1 MALKKYQKYN
11 DMLTPGMLVLV
22 MGSLSGLVTTCAM
35 GGAMIYSSRE
45 KGESPVKTLKRLA
58 QQAAK
63 EAKEGYVSDTYGVVG
78 KVFEYALKKFPEKR
92 QTINEQWQRFKNK
105 FKTLKNH
112 TDCGIDSF
120 KETAMKKSHI
130 DSIIRKNVRK
140 ALSSKMARRRS
151 DKRFNDVNANSKLSG
166 LGLRYAKGLIR
177 YSKQL
182 ADLCGNLGSNT
193 RFRDAVAMFPKIE
206 QLTTYILADVR
217 KINGALK
224 NAKSV
229 K

>member
-1 MALKKYQKYN
+1 
-11 DMLTPGMLVLV
+11 
-22 MGSLSGLVTTCAM
+22 
-35 GGAMIYSSRE
+35 
-45 KGESPVKTLKRLA
+45 
-58 QQAAK
+58 
-63 EAKEGYVSDTYGVVG
+63 
-78 KVFEYALKKFPEKR
+78 
-92 QTINEQWQRFKNK
+92 
-105 FKTLKNH
+105 
-112 TDCGIDSF
+112 
-120 KETAMKKSHI
+120 MKKRVI
-130 DSIIRKNVRK
+130 DSIIRKNVRS
-140 ALSSKMARRRS
+140 AMRARSLRRRMS

-182 ADLCGNLGSNT
+182 ADLCGNLGANT

-224 NAKSV
+224 SAKA

>member
-1 MALKKYQKYN
+1 MALKKYQKHN
-11 DMLTPGMLVLV
+11 DMLTPGMLVLI
-22 MGSLSGLVTTCAM
+22 MGSLSGLLTTCAM
-35 GGAMIYSSRE
+35 GGAVIYSSRE
-45 KGESPVKTLKRLA
+45 NGESPVKTLKRLA
-58 QQAAK
+58 QQAVK
-63 EAKEGYVSDTYGVVG
+63 EAKEAYVSDTYGVVG

-105 FKTLKNH
+105 LKTFKNH

-120 KETAMKKSHI
+120 KEKAMKKRVI

-140 ALSSKMARRRS
+140 ALRSRIARRRA
-151 DKRFNDVNANSKLSG
+151 DRRFSDVNANSKLSG

-182 ADLCGNLGSNT
+182 ADLCGNLGANT
-193 RFRDAVAMFPKIE
+193 RFREAVSMFPKIE

-224 NAKSV
+224 SAKT

>member
-1 MALKKYQKYN
+1 
-11 DMLTPGMLVLV
+11 
-22 MGSLSGLVTTCAM
+22 
-35 GGAMIYSSRE
+35 
-45 KGESPVKTLKRLA
+45 
-58 QQAAK
+58 
-63 EAKEGYVSDTYGVVG
+63 
-78 KVFEYALKKFPEKR
+78 
-92 QTINEQWQRFKNK
+92 
-105 FKTLKNH
+105 
-112 TDCGIDSF
+112 
-120 KETAMKKSHI
+120 MKKRVI

-140 ALSSKMARRRS
+140 ALSSRIARRRA
-151 DKRFNDVNANSKLSG
+151 DRRFSDVNANSKLSG

-182 ADLCGNLGSNT
+182 ADLCGNLGANT

-224 NAKSV
+224 SAKA

>member
-1 MALKKYQKYN
+1 
-11 DMLTPGMLVLV
+11 
-22 MGSLSGLVTTCAM
+22 
-35 GGAMIYSSRE
+35 
-45 KGESPVKTLKRLA
+45 
-58 QQAAK
+58 
-63 EAKEGYVSDTYGVVG
+63 
-78 KVFEYALKKFPEKR
+78 
-92 QTINEQWQRFKNK
+92 
-105 FKTLKNH
+105 
-112 TDCGIDSF
+112 
-120 KETAMKKSHI
+120 MKKRVI

-140 ALSSKMARRRS
+140 ALRSRIARRHDR
-151 DKRFNDVNANSKLSG
+151 RVNDVNANSKLSG

-182 ADLCGNLGSNT
+182 ADLCGNLGANT
-193 RFRDAVAMFPKIE
+193 RFREAVSMFPKIE

>member
-1 MALKKYQKYN
+1 
-11 DMLTPGMLVLV
+11 
-22 MGSLSGLVTTCAM
+22 
-35 GGAMIYSSRE
+35 
-45 KGESPVKTLKRLA
+45 
-58 QQAAK
+58 
-63 EAKEGYVSDTYGVVG
+63 
-78 KVFEYALKKFPEKR
+78 
-92 QTINEQWQRFKNK
+92 
-105 FKTLKNH
+105 
-112 TDCGIDSF
+112 
-120 KETAMKKSHI
+120 MKKRVI

-140 ALSSKMARRRS
+140 ALRSKMSRRHDR
-151 DKRFNDVNANSKLSG
+151 RVNDVNANSKLSG

-182 ADLCGNLGSNT
+182 SDLCGNLGANT

>member
-1 MALKKYQKYN
+1 
-11 DMLTPGMLVLV
+11 
-22 MGSLSGLVTTCAM
+22 
-35 GGAMIYSSRE
+35 
-45 KGESPVKTLKRLA
+45 
-58 QQAAK
+58 
-63 EAKEGYVSDTYGVVG
+63 
-78 KVFEYALKKFPEKR
+78 
-92 QTINEQWQRFKNK
+92 
-105 FKTLKNH
+105 
-112 TDCGIDSF
+112 
-120 KETAMKKSHI
+120 MKKRVI

-140 ALSSKMARRRS
+140 ALRSKMARRRS

-182 ADLCGNLGSNT
+182 SDLCGNLGANT

-224 NAKSV
+224 SAKAT

>member
-1 MALKKYQKYN
+1 
-11 DMLTPGMLVLV
+11 
-22 MGSLSGLVTTCAM
+22 
-35 GGAMIYSSRE
+35 
-45 KGESPVKTLKRLA
+45 
-58 QQAAK
+58 
-63 EAKEGYVSDTYGVVG
+63 
-78 KVFEYALKKFPEKR
+78 
-92 QTINEQWQRFKNK
+92 
-105 FKTLKNH
+105 
-112 TDCGIDSF
+112 
-120 KETAMKKSHI
+120 MKKRVI

-140 ALSSKMARRRS
+140 ALSSRIARRR
-151 DKRFNDVNANSKLSG
+151 DRRFSDVNANSKLSG

-182 ADLCGNLGSNT
+182 ADLCGNLGANT

-224 NAKSV
+224 SAKA

>member
-1 MALKKYQKYN
+1 
-11 DMLTPGMLVLV
+11 
-22 MGSLSGLVTTCAM
+22 
-35 GGAMIYSSRE
+35 
-45 KGESPVKTLKRLA
+45 
-58 QQAAK
+58 
-63 EAKEGYVSDTYGVVG
+63 
-78 KVFEYALKKFPEKR
+78 
-92 QTINEQWQRFKNK
+92 
-105 FKTLKNH
+105 
-112 TDCGIDSF
+112 
-120 KETAMKKSHI
+120 MKKRII

-140 ALSSKMARRRS
+140 ALRSRIARRRA
-151 DKRFNDVNANSKLSG
+151 DRRFKDVNANSKLSG

-182 ADLCGNLGSNT
+182 SDLCGNLGANT

-224 NAKSV
+224 SAKA